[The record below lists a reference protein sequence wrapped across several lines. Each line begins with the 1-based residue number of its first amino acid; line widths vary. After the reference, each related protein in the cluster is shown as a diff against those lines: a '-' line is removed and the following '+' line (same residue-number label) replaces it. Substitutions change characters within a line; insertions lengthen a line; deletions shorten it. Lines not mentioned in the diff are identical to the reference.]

1 MLLTLFQYVMHMFN
15 LSEKGL
21 VLAQQLWGFKGMLN

>member
-15 LSEKGL
+15 LAEEGL